1 MLHKEHIFVDFGT
14 ARFLWGRGGGGG
26 AMFREGIRFSK
37 SLKMASSFLKC
48 SFFGGDKLLEC
59 CFNRCVPVA
68 QIYYFSHFGVPN
80 HFRGS

>member
-1 MLHKEHIFVDFGT
+1 MAKI
-14 ARFLWGRGGGGG
+14 GGG
-26 AMFREGIRFSK
+26 AMFREGITFSK